1 LPVTGNAGHGGAF
14 QQNKIQLSEGSVDL
28 MKAFSL
34 GGFEGI
40 GGAWKMPPMDE
51 TFDARFGRW

>member
-1 LPVTGNAGHGGAF
+1 MKPVALPPGR
-14 QQNKIQLSEGSVDL
+14 
-28 MKAFSL
+28 SL

-40 GGAWKMPPMDE
+40 GGAWKMPPTDE